1 MVRAGLI
8 QPCAELPAGA
18 AAGHFEAFPPD
29 VTLRA
34 IWERHRERGPAL
46 AGRTDPT
53 ALTPTACKATGR
65 GDPGNR
71 LVERKNKRGAVSK
84 RELPLGP
91 FLLNTRFFYSPFHE
105 SECLT

>member
-71 LVERKNKRGAVSK
+71 LIERKNKRGVVSK
-84 RELPLGP
+84 RELPLGV

-105 SECLT
+105 SKCLT

>member
-8 QPCAELPAGA
+8 QPGAELPARA
-18 AAGHFEAFPPD
+18 AAGHFEAFPPG

-34 IWERHRERGPAL
+34 IWERDREQGTGS
-46 AGRTDPT
+46 GRQDRPT

-71 LVERKNKRGAVSK
+71 LIERKNK
-84 RELPLGP
+84 
-91 FLLNTRFFYSPFHE
+91 
-105 SECLT
+105 